1 MDFLSISIEDENYPS
16 LLKEIDKPPQKIY
29 LRGEL
34 PNDKFQYVAIVG
46 TRKATKAGRDLAE
59 QTAKELVR
67 AGVVVVSG
75 LAMGIDTAA
84 HKGTLSANGKTV
96 VVLGNGIDSV
106 YPASNEKLA
115 EQIIKSGGAI
125 ISEYGTD
132 EPSYKGRFI
141 ERNRIISG
149 LSLGVVVIEAP
160 VRSGAPTTARFAGEQ
175 GRGVFVFPGQAK
187 SPQYEGSHALI
198 RDSAMLVTK
207 TSEIL
212 EDIGIETSKDQVAK
226 THDLRPEEHDVLQVL
241 VESGRVLSVDRIIE
255 LTKLEPH
262 VVSKVIATLT
272 IYEIIK
278 ESELGYEISNS

>member
-1 MDFLSISIEDENYPS
+1 MDFTNISIEDENYPF
-16 LLKEIDKPPQKIY
+16 LFKEIDKPPQKIY
-29 LRGEL
+29 LRGKL
-34 PNDKFQYVAIVG
+34 PNDKLPHVAIVG
-46 TRKATKAGRDLAE
+46 TRKATSTGRDLTE

-84 HKGTLSANGKTV
+84 HKGALSAKGKTV
-96 VVLGNGIDSV
+96 AVLGNGIDSV

-115 EQIIKSGGAI
+115 KQIIESDGAI
-125 ISEYGTD
+125 ISEYGSD

-160 VRSGAPTTARFAGEQ
+160 YRSGAITTARFAGEQ

-187 SPQYEGSHALI
+187 NPQYEGSHALI
-198 RDSAMLVTK
+198 RDGAMLVTK

-212 EDIGIETSKDQVAK
+212 EDIGVEISKEQVAK
-226 THDLRPEEHDVLQVL
+226 THDLRPEEHDVVQVL
-241 VESGRVLSVDRIIE
+241 VEAGSALSVDRIIE

-262 VVSKVIATLT
+262 IVSKVIATLT